1 MEQIGPLIQSDKNM
15 EDSCVWQKIW
25 VRHLALSISIVFS
38 PF

>member
-15 EDSCVWQKIW
+15 EVSCVWQKIW
-25 VRHLALSISIVFS
+25 GRHLALSICTVFS